1 MKLNHIGLNISDI
14 SEIDHFY
21 TSVLKFWPNR
31 KYEPTDVMSRTVFQR
46 RSEGQ
51 VFRVQN
57 AELVFELFLTEE
69 KQTTGFQHI
78 CLEVN
83 DRDHMAEKAK
93 AFGYPVIRIEREP
106 YDMLFLKDKAGNIF
120 ELQIPEGEQ

>member
-1 MKLNHIGLNISDI
+1 MKLNHIGLNISEV

-31 KYEPTDVMSRTVFQR
+31 KFEQTDVMSRTVFQR
-46 RSEGQ
+46 KSEGQ

-57 AELVFELFLTEE
+57 AELIFELFLNEE

-78 CLEVN
+78 CLEVS

-106 YDMLFLKDKAGNIF
+106 YDMLFIKDKAGNIF
-120 ELQIPEGEQ
+120 ELQVPEGE